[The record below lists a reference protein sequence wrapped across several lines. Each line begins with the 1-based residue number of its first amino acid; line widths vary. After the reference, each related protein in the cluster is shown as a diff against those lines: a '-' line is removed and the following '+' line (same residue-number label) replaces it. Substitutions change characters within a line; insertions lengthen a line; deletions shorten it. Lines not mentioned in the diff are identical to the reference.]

1 MWGRPGCLLQSAG
14 GEANR
19 ILLASALSSMRIICP
34 NRVSRRD
41 WIIAVSFGCFVSLRT
56 SSFRTNWYHGLLPV
70 LKNMPASWSLRSKS
84 SRLVLGRR
92 PLGAILHSSNE
103 PGELSQWLCHDD
115 STINIVL
122 DIIIIISIL
131 IVVGTCTRSCA
142 RVRVS
147 RPFAAK
153 LHAAKAACP
162 HVAAKP
168 PCDPP
173 CGRAQLVIINAL
185 LLSVSRRWSPAS
197 PPVQPGTRTTLRD
210 HVYGLVYHAMCLF
223 TPPAFAGYSF
233 QPVADGGLRLSRPG
247 CQVLRCGGLPIQR
260 RSPTQALT
268 GPSVE

>member
-1 MWGRPGCLLQSAG
+1 MALPWWQHYKHCLGYYYYYLYINRGRYVHA
-14 GEANR
+14 
-19 ILLASALSSMRIICP
+19 ILCP
-34 NRVSRRD
+34 RPCV
-41 WIIAVSFGCFVSLRT
+41 AAF
-56 SSFRTNWYHGLLPV
+56 
-70 LKNMPASWSLRSKS
+70 RSK
-84 SRLVLGRR
+84 
-92 PLGAILHSSNE
+92 A
-103 PGELSQWLCHDD
+103 
-115 STINIVL
+115 
-122 DIIIIISIL
+122 
-131 IVVGTCTRSCA
+131 A
-142 RVRVS
+142 RGK
-147 RPFAAK
+147 AAYRG
-153 LHAAKAACP
+153 KAACP

-168 PCDPP
+168 PCEPP